1 MKGERDH
8 SLDNLLDL
16 DGQTFFIDPKHYVRF
31 VVREVEPTPERPQGL
46 NYSLTLHDENG
57 ERLVGFDNAHSV
69 QTTKGPGGKKRRKH
83 DHRHRLR
90 SIRPYEYKN
99 AETLLM
105 DFWDAVDAVLKER
118 GVRP

>member
-1 MKGERDH
+1 MSEITA
-8 SLDNLLDL
+8 STILDL
-16 DGQTFFIDPKHYVRF
+16 DGQTFFIDPNHCVRF

-69 QTTKGPGGKKRRKH
+69 QTTRGPGAKKRREH

-99 AETLLM
+99 AETLLI
-105 DFWDAVDAVLKER
+105 DFWDAVDVVLKER
-118 GVRP
+118 GLRP